1 MWAIGGIDQDNVHD
15 VLSAGAR
22 RIVVVRA
29 ITQAA
34 DPQSAAQALKNTIR
48 TWLT

>member
-1 MWAIGGIDQDNVHD
+1 
-15 VLSAGAR
+15 VLEAGAR

-34 DPQSAAQALKNTIR
+34 DPAAAAQRLSAALSD
-48 TWLT
+48 